1 MDSSF
6 KKRHLN
12 DRRIGNGFQA
22 CVVGCSLQLFLM
34 ELRLARLTVVFC
46 LTFGAAYLNY
56 ASEPCG
62 VARETPYLNLSSLKG
77 LRGSE
82 LKRRI
87 LVIVPLFVTREE
99 ATNIKK
105 LLGSYAW
112 DGTEIDVTGLQGN
125 IAVNSRSEAD
135 IATPEFL
142 DLAIKAEKNGYDAI
156 ISYCY
161 LDVGVDV
168 ARELVNIPII
178 GPLEASAIV
187 ANMVGRRFSM
197 ISVGDMY
204 PPGEFYILPRL
215 RTLRLDR
222 NYISTRGIGFEK
234 FFVFS
239 EDIRHIETM
248 RTALMAECRKAL
260 ADGAHVLILACTGFP
275 PARSL
280 GDELKV
286 PIIDAEITLKVAE
299 ALIDLKP
306 STNESPVNDPC
317 QEKKPTKM
325 WIKLLIPTSTD
336 LEPNLLEK
344 LMRFVN
350 DGTEIDIVQFEKGPE
365 SIRSTPDVVEVVP
378 FIIRE
383 AASAEREGYNAVV
396 ISSSVDPGLESARE
410 MCEIPIMGLGE
421 SSMLLTCMLGMRFSV
436 ILYDGRVQP
445 LIEKNV
451 RKIGL
456 EKRFLSVR
464 SMDKQANGKWSKL
477 DSAKLFHEIEK
488 AVDEGA
494 QAIIVDE
501 AAAFEINQSIQKKV
515 KVPIL
520 NPLSVALKMAE
531 VFHSINLSHSKL
543 CYPKPILPQYHKRRL
558 VRLNRK
564 PIQSL
569 FLYGENR

>member
-1 MDSSF
+1 
-6 KKRHLN
+6 
-12 DRRIGNGFQA
+12 
-22 CVVGCSLQLFLM
+22 
-34 ELRLARLTVVFC
+34 
-46 LTFGAAYLNY
+46 
-56 ASEPCG
+56 
-62 VARETPYLNLSSLKG
+62 
-77 LRGSE
+77 
-82 LKRRI
+82 
-87 LVIVPLFVTREE
+87 
-99 ATNIKK
+99 
-105 LLGSYAW
+105 
-112 DGTEIDVTGLQGN
+112 
-125 IAVNSRSEAD
+125 
-135 IATPEFL
+135 
-142 DLAIKAEKNGYDAI
+142 
-156 ISYCY
+156 
-161 LDVGVDV
+161 
-168 ARELVNIPII
+168 
-178 GPLEASAIV
+178 
-187 ANMVGRRFSM
+187 
-197 ISVGDMY
+197 
-204 PPGEFYILPRL
+204 
-215 RTLRLDR
+215 
-222 NYISTRGIGFEK
+222 
-234 FFVFS
+234 
-239 EDIRHIETM
+239 
-248 RTALMAECRKAL
+248 
-260 ADGAHVLILACTGFP
+260 
-275 PARSL
+275 
-280 GDELKV
+280 
-286 PIIDAEITLKVAE
+286 
-299 ALIDLKP
+299 
-306 STNESPVNDPC
+306 
-317 QEKKPTKM
+317 
-325 WIKLLIPTSTD
+325 LLIPTSAD

-464 SMDKQANGKWSKL
+464 SMDKQAKGKWSKL

>member
-1 MDSSF
+1 
-6 KKRHLN
+6 
-12 DRRIGNGFQA
+12 
-22 CVVGCSLQLFLM
+22 M

-46 LTFGAAYLNY
+46 STFGAAYLHY

-135 IATPEFL
+135 IATHEFL
-142 DLAIKAEKNGYDAI
+142 DLAIKAEKNGYDAV

-168 ARELVNIPII
+168 ARELVDIPIV

-280 GDELKV
+280 SDELKV
-286 PIIDAEITLKVAE
+286 PIIDAVITLKVAE
-299 ALIDLKP
+299 ALIDLKL
-306 STNESPVNDPC
+306 STNKSPVNDQC
-317 QEKKPTKM
+317 QEENPTKM
-325 WIKLLIPTSTD
+325 RIKLLIPTSAD

-344 LMRFVN
+344 LRRFVN

-365 SIRSTPDVVEVVP
+365 SIRSTPEVVKVVP

-383 AASAEREGYNAVV
+383 ALSAEREHYNAVV

-410 MCEIPIMGLGE
+410 ICEIPVIGLGE
-421 SSMLLTCMLGMRFSV
+421 SSMLLACMLGTRFSI
-436 ILYDGRVQP
+436 ILPDGQVQP

-456 EKRFLSVR
+456 EKRFLSTR
-464 SMDKQANGKWSKL
+464 FMGKRPKRKWSKL
-477 DSAKLFHEIEK
+477 DPVKLLHEIEK
-488 AVDEGA
+488 AVEEGGE
-494 QAIIVDE
+494 AIIIDE
-501 AAAFEINQSIQKKV
+501 ATAFKIDQSIRKIV

-520 NPLSVALKMAE
+520 NPLSAALKMAE

-543 CYPKPILPQYHKRRL
+543 SYPKPVLPHYHKKRFERL
-558 VRLNRK
+558 K
-564 PIQSL
+564 KKSIQSL
-569 FLYGENR
+569 FLYDENT

>member
-1 MDSSF
+1 M
-6 KKRHLN
+6 
-12 DRRIGNGFQA
+12 
-22 CVVGCSLQLFLM
+22 
-34 ELRLARLTVVFC
+34 
-46 LTFGAAYLNY
+46 
-56 ASEPCG
+56 
-62 VARETPYLNLSSLKG
+62 
-77 LRGSE
+77 
-82 LKRRI
+82 KRRI

-112 DGTEIDVTGLQGN
+112 NGTEIDVTGLQGN
-125 IAVNSRSEAD
+125 VAVNSRSEAD

-142 DLAIKAEKNGYDAI
+142 DLAIKAEKNGYDAV

-168 ARELVNIPII
+168 AREFVKIPVI
-178 GPLEASAIV
+178 GPLEASAIA
-187 ANMVGRRFSM
+187 ANMVGRRFSV
-197 ISVGDMY
+197 ISVGDTY

-215 RTLRLDR
+215 RTLGLDR
-222 NYISTRGIGFEK
+222 NYTSTRGIAFEK

-248 RTALMAECRKAL
+248 RKALMAECRKAL
-260 ADGAHVLILACTGFP
+260 ADGAHVLIFACTGFP

-280 GDELKV
+280 SDELKV
-286 PIIDAEITLKVAE
+286 PIIDAVITLKLAE

-306 STNESPVNDPC
+306 SPHETPINDQC
-317 QEKKPTKM
+317 QEENPTKM
-325 WIKLLIPTSTD
+325 RIKLLIPTSAN

-344 LMRFVN
+344 LRRSVN
-350 DGTEIDIVQFEKGPE
+350 EGTEIDIIQFEKGPE
-365 SIRSTPDVVEVVP
+365 SIRSTSDVVKVAP

-383 AASAEREGYNAVV
+383 AVRAERERYNAVV
-396 ISSSVDPGLESARE
+396 ISSFVHPGLESARE
-410 MCEIPIMGLGE
+410 LCEIPVIGLGE
-421 SSMLLTCMLGMRFSV
+421 SSMLLACMLGMRFSI

-464 SMDKQANGKWSKL
+464 SMGKQAKGKWSKL

-488 AVDEGA
+488 TVEEGA
-494 QAIIVDE
+494 EAIIVDE
-501 AAAFEINQSIQKKV
+501 AAAFKVNHSIRKNV
-515 KVPIL
+515 KVLIL

-531 VFHSINLSHSKL
+531 VFHSINLSQSKL
-543 CYPKPILPQYHKRRL
+543 CYPKPILPQYHKKRL
-558 VRLNRK
+558 ERLKRK

-569 FLYGENR
+569 FLYGDNM

>member
-1 MDSSF
+1 
-6 KKRHLN
+6 
-12 DRRIGNGFQA
+12 
-22 CVVGCSLQLFLM
+22 
-34 ELRLARLTVVFC
+34 
-46 LTFGAAYLNY
+46 
-56 ASEPCG
+56 
-62 VARETPYLNLSSLKG
+62 
-77 LRGSE
+77 

-99 ATNIKK
+99 ATDIKK

-142 DLAIKAEKNGYDAI
+142 DLAIKAEKNGYDAV

-325 WIKLLIPTSTD
+325 WIKLLIPTSAD

-464 SMDKQANGKWSKL
+464 SMDKQAKGKWSKL